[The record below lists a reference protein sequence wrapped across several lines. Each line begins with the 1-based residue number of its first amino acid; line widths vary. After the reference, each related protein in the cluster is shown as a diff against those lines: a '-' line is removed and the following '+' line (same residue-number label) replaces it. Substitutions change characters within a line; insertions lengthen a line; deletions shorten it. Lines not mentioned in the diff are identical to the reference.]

1 MIYLIKGAEVFAP
14 TELGVCD
21 ILIAGDKI
29 CNISPS
35 IEISGAD
42 VNVIDAKG
50 KLAVAGFID
59 SLVHFSGGG
68 GEGGFHTRTPEMH
81 LTEAALAGVTTVIGA
96 LGTDATTRVH
106 SDLLAKAHGLE
117 NEGLSTFCYTGSYQV
132 PPRTVTE
139 SVMDDLILIDKCIG
153 IGEIAIADHRSSQP
167 QVHELARLASDARVG
182 GMLAGKAGIVSIH
195 VGDSE
200 EQLDLLHQ
208 VVDST
213 DIPASQFYPT
223 HMNRNQSL
231 LEAGI
236 RWTQQGGYIDF
247 TTSTNAH
254 FIAEGE
260 IPAAAAVAHCL
271 EQGVPVS
278 QLTMSSDGNASLPV
292 FDAQGELIGLEV
304 GRVKSLYQ
312 SFKQLVTEHK
322 VPLELAVATITS
334 SPADILKLKSK
345 GRLETGKD
353 ADMVL
358 LDKEDLS
365 IDSVLAKGMPL
376 VSGGKAI
383 KIGTFE

>member
-1 MIYLIKGAEVFAP
+1 MIHLIKGAEVFAP
-14 TELGVCD
+14 NQLGVCD

-29 CNISPS
+29 CNVSPS
-35 IEISGAD
+35 IEISGSD
-42 VNVIDAKG
+42 VTVIDAKG
-50 KLAVAGFID
+50 KLAVSGFID
-59 SLVHFSGGG
+59 TLVHFSGGG
-68 GEGGFHTRTPEMH
+68 GEGGFHTRTPEMQ
-81 LTEAALAGVTTVIGA
+81 LTEATLAGVTTVIGA

-117 NEGLSTFCYTGSYQV
+117 NEGLSTFCYSGSYQV

-167 QVHELARLASDARVG
+167 QIHELARLASDARVG

-200 EQLDLLHQ
+200 EQLDLLQ
-208 VVDST
+208 QIVDST

-236 RWTQQGGYIDF
+236 RWAQQGGYIDF
-247 TTSTNAH
+247 TTSTNAQ

-260 IPAAAAVAHCL
+260 IPAAAAVAYCI

-292 FDAQGELIGLEV
+292 FDAHGELIGLEV

-312 SFKQLVTEHK
+312 SFKQLITEHNI
-322 VPLELAVATITS
+322 PMELAVATITS
-334 SPADILKLKSK
+334 TPADILKLKSK
-345 GRLETGKD
+345 GRLEPGKD
-353 ADMVL
+353 ADIVL
-358 LDKEDLS
+358 LNKEDLS

-383 KIGTFE
+383 KVGTFE